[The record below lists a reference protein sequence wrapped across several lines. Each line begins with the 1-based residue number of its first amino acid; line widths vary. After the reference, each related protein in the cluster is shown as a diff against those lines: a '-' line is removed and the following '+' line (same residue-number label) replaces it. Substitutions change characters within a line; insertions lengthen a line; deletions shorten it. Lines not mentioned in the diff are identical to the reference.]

1 MRLTVN
7 QQRVLAALRQAAGP
21 LSAYAL
27 LARLREQGFSAPAQ
41 VYRAL
46 ERLTAQGLVH
56 RLESLNAYL
65 ACRQTAA
72 CGAGLRAF
80 AICDECGQVNEFVDP
95 EVGRC
100 LGHWMREHAFS
111 LRQAAIELHGQCAA
125 CGAREQATHG

>member
-72 CGAGLRAF
+72 CGPGLLAF
-80 AICDECGQVNEFVDP
+80 AICDECGQVDEFVDP
-95 EVGRC
+95 EVGR
-100 LGHWMREHAFS
+100 
-111 LRQAAIELHGQCAA
+111 
-125 CGAREQATHG
+125 